1 MRSVVPAADQ
11 VHTTLRRSW
20 QCNPG
25 PCLSLGAAAWRVE
38 IDDNQFVVTWTPA
51 AVRRG
56 FEAGLCAAEFVDTA
70 GICAGRPVRAADG
83 ALTTPAGAGVLALLR
98 LVPGRPLRADDP
110 LDQSWWGGALGAAHR
125 SLRRFVHPDLAK
137 FQAAAVPATGPHLAM
152 EPWLAP
158 AVAETAAVVRRIMVT
173 DQLTYGVRHGAPA
186 AGRFRLDSATGRVG
200 LVGWAAAGTGPL
212 LYDLAH
218 AVLCARGVDQDS
230 AGGGCTGG
238 GGAVYPGGGGAV
250 YPGSG
255 GAGTGGG
262 GEAGQGG
269 AGGDA
274 LVEAYV
280 RAGPVPADEC
290 AAVLPAMLAL
300 CTATQAAAV
309 AAKIH
314 ADGGTPRD
322 HAELTRL
329 AALLL

>member
-1 MRSVVPAADQ
+1 MRSVAPAADQ

-20 QCNPG
+20 QCTPG
-25 PCLSLGAAAWRVE
+25 PCIPLGATTWRVE
-38 IDDNQFVVTWTPA
+38 IDDGQFDTTLRDAAQFVVKWAPA
-51 AVRRG
+51 TARRC
-56 FEAGLCAAEFVDTA
+56 FEAGLCAAEHVDA
-70 GICAGRPVRAADG
+70 SGVGAGRPVRAADG
-83 ALTTPAGAGVLALLR
+83 ALTTRAGEGVLALLR

-137 FQAAAVPATGPHLAM
+137 FQAVATAPGPHLAM
-152 EPWLAP
+152 EPWLGP

-186 AGRFRLDSATGRVG
+186 AARFRLDSATGRVG
-200 LVGWAAAGTGPL
+200 LVGWAAAATGPL

-218 AVLCARGVDQDS
+218 AVLCA
-230 AGGGCTGG
+230 A
-238 GGAVYPGGGGAV
+238 AA
-250 YPGSG
+250 
-255 GAGTGGG
+255 GAGT
-262 GEAGQGG
+262 E
-269 AGGDA
+269 A

-290 AAVLPAMLAL
+290 AAVLPPMLAL
-300 CTATQAAAV
+300 CAAVHAAAV

-329 AALLL
+329 ATLLL